1 MCIRVGIYGYG
12 NLGRGVECAIRQ
24 NSDMELVAVVT
35 RRAPETL
42 KTITGVKAVA
52 MSDIASQIISS
63 WKFDQQCKQNAK
75 NRDEKKNYTKK
86 GNE

>member
-1 MCIRVGIYGYG
+1 MK
-12 NLGRGVECAIRQ
+12 E
-24 NSDMELVAVVT
+24 T
-35 RRAPETL
+35 RNYYTAPSNYIDHT
-42 KTITGVKAVA
+42 TFGGDISNYSFNAHTT